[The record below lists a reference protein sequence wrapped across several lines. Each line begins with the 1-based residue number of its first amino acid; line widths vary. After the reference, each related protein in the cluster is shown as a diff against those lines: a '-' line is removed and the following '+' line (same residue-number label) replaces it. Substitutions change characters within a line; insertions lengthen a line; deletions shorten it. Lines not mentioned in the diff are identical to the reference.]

1 MRRGRGGSCSTRS
14 TRPACRARPS
24 RRRPTRAPAPS
35 ESSSWPGR
43 HRPRRKLADE
53 FRSAPVSVPQMRFD
67 DETQFREQSEP
78 LRHELEIHC
87 YRMLGSVQDAE
98 DMVQETFLAAWRGYD
113 AFEHRAS
120 FRTWLYKI
128 ATNRCLNALRDASR
142 RPDPDFPLDSP
153 EPTRWAE
160 PLWLQPWPDEIYEA
174 REAIGLAFI
183 VGLQHLPPTQR
194 AALVLRD
201 VLGFRASEVAE
212 MLDTTPAAVNSGL
225 QRARATLE
233 SRNPRAEHAP
243 APRSAAERKLV
254 DAFANAFQSG
264 DVDGVVALL
273 TDDAWLTMPPA
284 PLEYQGPA
292 AIGHFFATVPAR
304 GDLTRFRFLPTRA
317 NGQPALGIY
326 LADPHSA
333 IAHATGILVLTLA
346 GERISAIT
354 VFHDTA
360 VLPRF
365 ALPRSVVRGDDR
377 ARRAPA
383 GRR

>member
-1 MRRGRGGSCSTRS
+1 MNE
-14 TRPACRARPS
+14 A
-24 RRRPTRAPAPS
+24 
-35 ESSSWPGR
+35 
-43 HRPRRKLADE
+43 E
-53 FRSAPVSVPQMRFD
+53 FRA
-67 DETQFREQSEP
+67 QSEP
-78 LRHELEIHC
+78 LRRELEIHC

-98 DMVQETFLAAWRGYD
+98 DVVQETFLAAWRGYD

-142 RPDPDFPLDSP
+142 RPDPELPLAP
-153 EPTRWAE
+153 EPTRYGE

-174 REAIGLAFI
+174 KEAIGLAFI

-201 VLGFRASEVAE
+201 VLGFRAAEVAE
-212 MLDTTPAAVNSGL
+212 MLDTTTAAVNSGL

-243 APRSAAERKLV
+243 APRSGAERKLV
-254 DAFANAFQSG
+254 DAFAAAFEAG

-284 PLEYQGPA
+284 PLEYQGPE
-292 AIGHFFATVPAR
+292 AIGAFFRAVPAR
-304 GDLTRFRFLPTRA
+304 GELTRFRFVPTRA
-317 NGQPALGIY
+317 NGQAALGMY
-326 LADPHSA
+326 LADEHGG
-333 IAHATGILVLTLA
+333 IAHATGILVLTFA

-354 VFHDTA
+354 VFHNTS
-360 VLPRF
+360 VLDRF
-365 ALPRSVVRGDDR
+365 AIPRTV
-377 ARRAPA
+377 PHQ
-383 GRR
+383 

>member
-1 MRRGRGGSCSTRS
+1 MRTINDE
-14 TRPACRARPS
+14 A
-24 RRRPTRAPAPS
+24 
-35 ESSSWPGR
+35 
-43 HRPRRKLADE
+43 E
-53 FRSAPVSVPQMRFD
+53 FRA
-67 DETQFREQSEP
+67 QSEP
-78 LRHELEIHC
+78 LRRELEVHC

-98 DMVQETFLAAWRGYD
+98 DAVQETFLAAWRGYD

-142 RPDPDFPLDSP
+142 RPDPDLPPDPP
-153 EPTRWAE
+153 EPTRYGE

-174 REAIGLAFI
+174 REAIELAFI

-201 VLGFRASEVAE
+201 VLGFHAKEVAE
-212 MLDTTPAAVNSGL
+212 MLETTAAAVNSGL

-233 SRNPRAEHAP
+233 QRNPRAEHAP
-243 APRSAAERKLV
+243 APRSPAERKLV
-254 DAFANAFQSG
+254 TAFADAFEAG

-284 PLEYQGPA
+284 PLEYQGPQ
-292 AIGHFFATVPAR
+292 AIGDFFRTVPAR
-304 GDLTRFRFLPTRA
+304 GELTRFRFVPTRA
-317 NGQPALGIY
+317 NAQPALGIY
-326 LADPHSA
+326 LADQHGA

-354 VFHDTA
+354 VFHNTS
-360 VLPRF
+360 VLDRF
-365 ALPRSVVRGDDR
+365 ALPRTV
-377 ARRAPA
+377 AHE
-383 GRR
+383 